1 MKILDIDK
9 LPVERALGL
18 QWCVE
23 TEAFKFKME
32 VKHQALTRCGMLSV
46 NSSVY
51 DPLGFLAPVTLQAK
65 MMQQEL
71 CKQGCGWDDAL
82 PQDIWQRWKKWLEEL
97 GLLAAFSV
105 DRLIKPADFGTVKKA
120 QLHHFSDASEEGYGT
135 VTYIRMVNQE
145 DHIHVAFLLGK
156 ARVTPLKSVTIPRL
170 ELSAAAPCCQNG
182 CYD

>member
-1 MKILDIDK
+1 M
-9 LPVERALGL
+9 
-18 QWCVE
+18 
-23 TEAFKFKME
+23 
-32 VKHQALTRCGMLSV
+32 
-46 NSSVY
+46 
-51 DPLGFLAPVTLQAK
+51 
-65 MMQQEL
+65 
-71 CKQGCGWDDAL
+71 
-82 PQDIWQRWKKWLEEL
+82 EEL